1 LGSPPPR
8 ASQREEKVYCGA
20 PKNAA
25 SVMSAMID
33 GTAAGFNGAWN
44 SPAGATARSLRS
56 KSELIFEVELGF

>member
-8 ASQREEKVYCGA
+8 ASQRDEKVYCGA
-20 PKNAA
+20 KKR
-25 SVMSAMID
+25 SQRDVAMID